1 MGIGV
6 SNGKFKKHDNN
17 DKYKKNEDII
27 RRCKE
32 SSKKN
37 VRKFKNMLKI
47 GFENGM
53 DKWINTVNTG
63 IRHR

>member
-1 MGIGV
+1 MLILDFLIGDWV
-6 SNGKFKKHDNN
+6 SKRKFKKHDKN

-53 DKWINTVNTG
+53 VK
-63 IRHR
+63 

>member
-53 DKWINTVNTG
+53 VK
-63 IRHR
+63 